1 MSVVGSDCCGVELLD
16 PAPTLPGGAM
26 LQREA
31 PSGLEITGQAE
42 EEADLKPCQT
52 PDAALAPWMTA
63 LAPVC

>member
-1 MSVVGSDCCGVELLD
+1 
-16 PAPTLPGGAM
+16 M

-42 EEADLKPCQT
+42 KEADLKPCQT